1 MVTLSP
7 SAVDSLWACPVCWM
21 LENRFA
27 GPRMGSA
34 ATSFGSLIHAV
45 AQQATEAGL
54 DLPPNHTAVSD
65 EDNIDEIA
73 QWMISR
79 YKTLRGDLNAIDDPE
94 ERYKALGKD
103 AKASVALR
111 NIATYFVKSNRTGYP
126 SNNTENITVGTLDHA
141 EAERQFAARFDF
153 DDILDAYNAIDGN
166 APISRDE
173 LIAIMGALVDGWP
186 ETGMSD
192 RLTVRLSGRIDR
204 LEHRRTADGREQVRL
219 IDYKTGKVPNGR
231 SLFSDLQLVCYQLGL
246 AFPEHGGKRG
256 AQAIAAMPDIT
267 QSALFHV
274 MEYAAPAPRKGQGDE
289 AYHQQAL
296 FAGGSINA
304 GDFIPRKYV
313 PKMASVF
320 TSGLDDVER
329 PAQVSEEHWKQLL
342 ESRSKMTVWSLTMIS
357 RVFYA
362 AAASRATRIT
372 ARPTV
377 EHVGY
382 CRTYGSGVCPAC
394 QGEQNTVFERTV
406 A

>member
-1 MVTLSP
+1 MTGIDGKMESDGKTEHADKAKLIEQPESIEKTDGQSDVVTLSP

-54 DLPPNHTAVSD
+54 DLPQNHTAVSD

-126 SNNTENITVGTLDHA
+126 SNNTETITVGTLDHA
-141 EAERQFAARFDF
+141 ESERQFAARFDF

-256 AQAIAAMPDIT
+256 AQRCRRTDTLPPSRPPHGRDRRRVRRDP
-267 QSALFHV
+267 LK
-274 MEYAAPAPRKGQGDE
+274 PAVYPRRRASDPR
-289 AYHQQAL
+289 
-296 FAGGSINA
+296 AG
-304 GDFIPRKYV
+304 
-313 PKMASVF
+313 
-320 TSGLDDVER
+320 
-329 PAQVSEEHWKQLL
+329 
-342 ESRSKMTVWSLTMIS
+342 
-357 RVFYA
+357 
-362 AAASRATRIT
+362 
-372 ARPTV
+372 ARL
-377 EHVGY
+377 
-382 CRTYGSGVCPAC
+382 
-394 QGEQNTVFERTV
+394 
-406 A
+406 

>member
-1 MVTLSP
+1 MP
-7 SAVDSLWACPVCWM
+7 D
-21 LENRFA
+21 
-27 GPRMGSA
+27 
-34 ATSFGSLIHAV
+34 
-45 AQQATEAGL
+45 
-54 DLPPNHTAVSD
+54 
-65 EDNIDEIA
+65 
-73 QWMISR
+73 
-79 YKTLRGDLNAIDDPE
+79 
-94 ERYKALGKD
+94 
-103 AKASVALR
+103 
-111 NIATYFVKSNRTGYP
+111 
-126 SNNTENITVGTLDHA
+126 
-141 EAERQFAARFDF
+141 
-153 DDILDAYNAIDGN
+153 
-166 APISRDE
+166 
-173 LIAIMGALVDGWP
+173 
-186 ETGMSD
+186 
-192 RLTVRLSGRIDR
+192 
-204 LEHRRTADGREQVRL
+204 
-219 IDYKTGKVPNGR
+219 GR

-313 PKMASVF
+313 PKWPASSPAAST
-320 TSGLDDVER
+320 TSNGR
-329 PAQVSEEHWKQLL
+329 R
-342 ESRSKMTVWSLTMIS
+342 RSAKNIGSNFWNRGRKMTVWSLTMIS

>member
-1 MVTLSP
+1 M
-7 SAVDSLWACPVCWM
+7 
-21 LENRFA
+21 
-27 GPRMGSA
+27 
-34 ATSFGSLIHAV
+34 
-45 AQQATEAGL
+45 
-54 DLPPNHTAVSD
+54 TAVSD

-126 SNNTENITVGTLDHA
+126 SNNTETITVGTLDHA

>member
-1 MVTLSP
+1 
-7 SAVDSLWACPVCWM
+7 
-21 LENRFA
+21 
-27 GPRMGSA
+27 
-34 ATSFGSLIHAV
+34 
-45 AQQATEAGL
+45 
-54 DLPPNHTAVSD
+54 
-65 EDNIDEIA
+65 
-73 QWMISR
+73 
-79 YKTLRGDLNAIDDPE
+79 
-94 ERYKALGKD
+94 
-103 AKASVALR
+103 
-111 NIATYFVKSNRTGYP
+111 
-126 SNNTENITVGTLDHA
+126 
-141 EAERQFAARFDF
+141 
-153 DDILDAYNAIDGN
+153 
-166 APISRDE
+166 
-173 LIAIMGALVDGWP
+173 MGALVDGWP

-320 TSGLDDVER
+320 TSGLDDVDR

-342 ESRSKMTVWSLTMIS
+342 ESRSKMTVWSLTMIA

>member
-1 MVTLSP
+1 
-7 SAVDSLWACPVCWM
+7 
-21 LENRFA
+21 
-27 GPRMGSA
+27 MGE
-34 ATSFGSLIHAV
+34 H
-45 AQQATEAGL
+45 
-54 DLPPNHTAVSD
+54 
-65 EDNIDEIA
+65 
-73 QWMISR
+73 
-79 YKTLRGDLNAIDDPE
+79 
-94 ERYKALGKD
+94 
-103 AKASVALR
+103 
-111 NIATYFVKSNRTGYP
+111 
-126 SNNTENITVGTLDHA
+126 
-141 EAERQFAARFDF
+141 
-153 DDILDAYNAIDGN
+153 
-166 APISRDE
+166 
-173 LIAIMGALVDGWP
+173 
-186 ETGMSD
+186 
-192 RLTVRLSGRIDR
+192 LTVRLTGRIDR
-204 LEHRRTADGREQVRL
+204 VERRDMADGTQQVRL
-219 IDYKTGKVPNGR
+219 IDYKTGASPNGEG
-231 SLFSDLQLVCYQLGL
+231 LFNDLQLVCYQLGL